1 MNPFVWLQSLVTFR
15 KPGGGLQV
23 PELGADGRIRVSVSN
38 EDKPWQTI
46 RMVTGDTTTSP
57 ADFTILVDASSGPV
71 TVTLYGPDGSFF
83 NIKKTDGTTN
93 KVKLL
98 PSTGYVD
105 GEPFTELFIRGQSAS
120 VQSYSGDWHII

>member
-38 EDKPWQTI
+38 EDSPWQTI
-46 RMVTGDTTTSP
+46 RKVTANTTTSL
-57 ADFTILVDASSGPV
+57 ADFTILVDASDGPV
-71 TVTLYGPDGSFF
+71 TVTLYGNEGSFL
-83 NIKKTDGTTN
+83 NVKKVDSSSN

-98 PSTGYVD
+98 PSTGTLD
-105 GEPFTELFIRGQSAS
+105 GEAFVELFIQWQSAT
-120 VQSYSGDWHII
+120 VQSQSGDWYII